1 MRIKNQLK
9 TISALAIIVLIIF
22 ISFFIVAANKYKTAK
37 SVLNIANEIQINF
50 FESVSFRDQ
59 FFLYREDR
67 PREQWITNNQKLD
80 KLLHK
85 LETIKGQDKTLN
97 EIIYSKKKSSALFY
111 RVIANTALLKSSPPN
126 KQVYYEFDN
135 RLISQIYIRYNEFFN
150 SLQEIQFHTEK
161 EVERTYRNLIVAITF
176 FAVILSLI
184 VTFISWHLNG
194 LISRRLEILHAG
206 ADIISQGKL
215 EYRINVEGEDEFSDL
230 AASFNSMTTKLQ
242 LNNEQLELER
252 SRSVQNAK
260 LASLGEMSAS
270 IAHEINN
277 PLSVIQLTNSRL
289 LEKLKLDPLST
300 DYIVHSLEKIQ
311 GAVDRINKIIKGLT
325 NLSRN
330 AANEDIQVFSVE
342 NMMEQVLSLV
352 GQKLKYSNV
361 DLRVSIPPGDLFI
374 ESSLTQISQVLINL
388 INNANDAIAP
398 RKDKWIKVD
407 FKLVKDSSIV
417 RCSVTDSG
425 EGIPSEIAEKIMQ
438 PFFTTKEMGKGTGL
452 GLSISKEIIETLG
465 GKFYIDDESPN
476 TCFVFE
482 LPKVFKR

>member
-1 MRIKNQLK
+1 MRIKSQLK
-9 TISALAIIVLIIF
+9 TISALAIIVLIVF
-22 ISFFIVAANKYKTAK
+22 ISFFIVAANRYKTAK
-37 SVLNIANEIQINF
+37 SVLNLADEIQIKY
-50 FESVSFRDQ
+50 FEGVTLRDQ
-59 FFLYREDR
+59 YILYREDR
-67 PREQWITNNQKLD
+67 PKEQWISVNQKLD
-80 KLLHK
+80 KLLQE
-85 LETIKGQDKTLN
+85 LEKVKGADENLKELTL
-97 EIIYSKKKSSALFY
+97 SKMKGTALFN
-111 RVIANTALLKSSPPN
+111 RIIQNTSFLKTNPPN
-126 KQVYYEFDN
+126 KLIYSEFDN

-150 SLQEIQFHTEK
+150 GIREIRFQTEK
-161 EVERTYRNLIVAITF
+161 EVEITYRNLIIAITGLT
-176 FAVILSLI
+176 VVLSLI
-184 VTFISWHLNG
+184 VIFISWHLRG
-194 LISRRLEILHAG
+194 IITRRLELLHAG

-215 EYRINVEGEDEFSDL
+215 DYRIKIEGEDEFSDL
-230 AASFNSMTTKLQ
+230 ASSFNSMTNKLQ

-252 SRSVQNAK
+252 ARSVQNAK

-289 LEKLKLDPLST
+289 LEKLKTDPLST
-300 DYIVHSLEKIQ
+300 EYIVHSLEKIQ

-438 PFFTTKEMGKGTGL
+438 PFFTTKEVGKGTGL

-465 GKFYIDDESPN
+465 GTFYIDKECSN